1 MDCSILDY
9 GVGYNKL
16 IAPVNRTTGRVEVR
30 MDFDVENIIDID
42 EVLGTFSVKFTLWK
56 TFLNSRLTYR
66 NIKDDDNKN
75 QLSNAERGSLWI
87 PIELFS
93 NMPKHSS
100 FEEFTDRTVHKVLK
114 NPSKPPRKSDM
125 TNPETTDLYEG
136 VDHKQVVRKE
146 FYVNFLCD
154 YDMSRYPFDTQV
166 CTMEFRNPNTDLIE
180 LVPGNLTYSGPK
192 ALAQYFVHNSSVC
205 FSGLSKGQHGLKVI
219 MTLGRPLIGSV
230 LTVYIPTSILIV
242 LAHISNVFAD
252 NHLDMV
258 VNVNLTALL
267 VLASL

>member
-16 IAPVNRTTGRVEVR
+16 IVPVDRTKGIVVVR
-30 MDFDVENIIDID
+30 MDFDVENIIDIN
-42 EVLGTFSVKFTLWK
+42 EVLGTFSIKFTLWK

-66 NIKDDDNKN
+66 YLKDDDNKN
-75 QLSNAERGSLWI
+75 QLSNEEQDSLWI
-87 PIELFS
+87 PNELFS
-93 NMPKHSS
+93 NIPKHSN

-125 TNPETTDLYEG
+125 TNPQTINLYEG
-136 VDHKQVVRKE
+136 VDHKQVIRKE
-146 FYVNFLCD
+146 FYVIFLCD
-154 YDMSRYPFDTQV
+154 YDMRRYPYDTQV
-166 CTMEFRNPNTDLIE
+166 CTMEFRSLNTDIIE

-192 ALAQYFVHNSSVC
+192 DLAQYFVRNSLICS
-205 FSGLSKGQHGLKVI
+205 SRLDNGQPGLKVI

-242 LAHISNVFAD
+242 LAHMSNVFAD